1 MPGLRRQL
9 RPSKTRAA
17 PPELVAQGGSSPKGR
32 TRAPGNVLLPRR
44 CYTLAA
50 VGHPACRGPGLPRRR
65 PRPRQRARTVN
76 VRVLYDRPHQTTARG
91 RFARNA
97 AERHTRFGRRAR
109 RLDGVRRGRPRVRWG
124 GSPSHP
130 SKNASWRFAQ
140 PSMTESPYRTSWPSR
155 TQRNPSSGATPLR
168 KRLTAHG
175 RPGGSPLVSLRPLE
189 NASWRFAQPSM
200 TESPYRTSWPSRTQ
214 RNPSSGATPV
224 RKTPTAHGGCPPP
237 LSGVRTGFRLTANAS
252 AARRSRL
259 AARAPRPPRPRHAR
273 PHLLGAPLPLRHRR
287 CKSRWF
293 V

>member
-1 MPGLRRQL
+1 M

-155 TQRNPSSGATPLR
+155 TQRNPSSGATP
-168 KRLTAHG
+168 
-175 RPGGSPLVSLRPLE
+175 
-189 NASWRFAQPSM
+189 
-200 TESPYRTSWPSRTQ
+200 
-214 RNPSSGATPV
+214 V
-224 RKTPTAHGGCPPP
+224 RKTPTAHGGCPA
-237 LSGVRTGFRLTANAS
+237 SGVRTGFRLTANAS

>member
-1 MPGLRRQL
+1 MRPHHDRLANAPQRPAQLWRINALGRGTWPCGVNPAHGPSGTLDSRSMLRRASERGEMGSRMCVGNAHSPGATQVGTSPEGGAAPRRWL
-9 RPSKTRAA
+9 HGKIRPSKTRAA
-17 PPELVAQGGSSPKGR
+17 SPELVAQGGSSPKGR

-189 NASWRFAQPSM
+189 KRELSD
-200 TESPYRTSWPSRTQ
+200 
-214 RNPSSGATPV
+214 
-224 RKTPTAHGGCPPP
+224 HGREF
-237 LSGVRTGFRLTANAS
+237 L
-252 AARRSRL
+252 
-259 AARAPRPPRPRHAR
+259 
-273 PHLLGAPLPLRHRR
+273 
-287 CKSRWF
+287 
-293 V
+293 